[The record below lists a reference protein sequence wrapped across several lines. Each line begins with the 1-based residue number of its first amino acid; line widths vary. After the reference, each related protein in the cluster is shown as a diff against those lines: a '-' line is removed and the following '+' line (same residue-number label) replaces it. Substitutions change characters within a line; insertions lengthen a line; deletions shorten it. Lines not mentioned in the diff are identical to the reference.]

1 WPGCLCERGFDS
13 TLLDY
18 LCLDGRERACLAAAE
33 RGDRNSEFVELW
45 PIASAPVLGSV
56 ARRSALR
63 KNCRFARAEV
73 NMAAEVKKEIQLE
86 IAHLLFIDVVGY
98 SKLLVNEQIELMQE
112 LNRIVRGT
120 ECFR

>member
-1 WPGCLCERGFDS
+1 MRAA
-13 TLLDY
+13 
-18 LCLDGRERACLAAAE
+18 RECGAIP
-33 RGDRNSEFVELW
+33 ELPFNVR
-45 PIASAPVLGSV
+45 PIASASVLGSFE
-56 ARRSALR
+56 RRSAVR
-63 KNCRFARAEV
+63 KNRRLARAEV

-120 ECFR
+120 ECFREAEASGQLIRLQTGDGMA